1 MVSSTRSSAA
11 RKDADVRTIV
21 DGKTVVQ
28 GPVFTQ
34 ELSDELATFIQKQ
47 RAFADEQTK
56 TRAKHSEILNALQSR
71 VATLELGAKG
81 SESKVDDHD
90 FDADDFGSD
99 VDADDILGSQAN
111 RDPKYDS
118 LRANMEESA
127 TKLAVLTARV
137 GRIEDGRVQRK
148 PDVPFV
154 EDQLERANTKIADL
168 SNRVACAESEVVI
181 MKMALSM
188 DKTDGKNTC
197 GTSETQEINAMGW
210 NIKET
215 FIPRGISSDSQN
227 IGNVAEP
234 LVVSAAFFSA
244 LT

>member
-1 MVSSTRSSAA
+1 M
-11 RKDADVRTIV
+11 
-21 DGKTVVQ
+21 
-28 GPVFTQ
+28 
-34 ELSDELATFIQKQ
+34 
-47 RAFADEQTK
+47 
-56 TRAKHSEILNALQSR
+56 
-71 VATLELGAKG
+71 
-81 SESKVDDHD
+81 
-90 FDADDFGSD
+90 
-99 VDADDILGSQAN
+99 
-111 RDPKYDS
+111 
-118 LRANMEESA
+118 
-127 TKLAVLTARV
+127 
-137 GRIEDGRVQRK
+137 QRK

-244 LT
+244 SA